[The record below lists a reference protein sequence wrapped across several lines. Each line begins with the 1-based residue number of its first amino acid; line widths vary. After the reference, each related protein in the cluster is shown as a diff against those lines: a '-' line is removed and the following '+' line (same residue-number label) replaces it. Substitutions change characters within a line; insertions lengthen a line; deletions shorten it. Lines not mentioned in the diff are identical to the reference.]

1 MGALLALALTCM
13 LASCAGTHDPAT
25 GADEPTPT
33 AGPTSEAG
41 DTPSAS
47 AFVEVGVWNLDAV
60 GVHFEAPNG
69 LCASPRG
76 PNTGFCG

>member
-1 MGALLALALTCM
+1 MLALR
-13 LASCAGTHDPAT
+13 AGTHDPAT

-33 AGPTSEAG
+33 TGPTSEAG

-47 AFVEVGVWNLDAV
+47 AFVEVSVWNLDAV
-60 GVHFEAPNG
+60 GVHFEAPHG

-76 PNTGFCG
+76 PNTGLCG